1 MPQGIKYSA
10 TNPSQGFRK
19 GVVGIGVS
27 GSLGPTSTTGLYS
40 NVLSNSSTTYIVTKV
55 IDSNTPPRFFAPPDD
70 ATLIRL
76 ANIEGAGGVST
87 VNAALAWF
95 AGQSAYTVNNNTDFP
110 NIVVNGLT
118 TYLDTT
124 LPSSYPNSGTN
135 WYDLSGNSNNASLYS
150 GNPTFTT
157 FGGRR
162 TIRFSNQ
169 NKVVYQGNHDGF
181 LLNSNPGI
189 SASGTSFTFEAWFY
203 QLSADQGGT
212 VILSNAGGCGGYRW
226 GPNGTYTYW
235 LLGNDDCSQYSEG
248 TIGATSTMIGRWVQM
263 VGIFDRANTL
273 GGGIQLYSYINGVL
287 QGSVGTFSPTIPLG
301 NPGIAYC
308 CGAFDGYL
316 SVVRVYNRALTPT
329 EITQNFNAQK
339 SYFGL

>member
-1 MPQGIKYSA
+1 MPQGIKYSS

-40 NVLSNSSTTYIVTKV
+40 NVLSTSTTTYVITKV
-55 IDSNTPPRFFAPPDD
+55 IDSNTPPRFFSPPDD
-70 ATLIRL
+70 TTLIRL

-87 VNAALAWF
+87 VDAALAWF
-95 AGQSAYTVNNNTDFP
+95 AGQNGYIINGNNDFP
-110 NIVVNGLT
+110 NIVVSGLT
-118 TYLDTT
+118 AYLDAT
-124 LPSSYPNSGTN
+124 LPGSYPNAGTD
-135 WYDLSGNSNNASLYS
+135 WYDLSGNANNASFYI

-181 LLNSNPGI
+181 LLNTNPGL

-212 VILSNAGGCGGYRW
+212 VILSNAGGCDGYRW
-226 GPNGTYTYW
+226 GPNGSYAYW
-235 LLGNDDCSQYSEG
+235 LLGNADCSQYSEG
-248 TIGATSTMIGRWVQM
+248 GVNNAVNMIGRWVQM

-273 GGGIQLYSYINGVL
+273 GNGARFYHYINGTL
-287 QGSVGTFSPTIPLG
+287 EGSTGTFTPTIQLN

-316 SVVRVYNRALTPT
+316 SVIRVYNRALTQT

-339 SYFGL
+339 TYFGL

>member
-27 GSLGPTSTTGLYS
+27 GSLGPTSDTGLYS
-40 NVLSNSSTTYIVTKV
+40 NVLSTSTTTYVITKV
-55 IDSNTPPRFFAPPDD
+55 IDGSTPPRFFAPPDD

-76 ANIEGAGGVST
+76 ANIEGAGGVT
-87 VNAALAWF
+87 TLNDALAWF
-95 AGQSAYTVNNNTDFP
+95 AGQSAYIINSNTDFP

-118 TYLDTT
+118 AYLDAT
-124 LPSSYPNSGTN
+124 LPASYPGSGTN
-135 WYDLSGNSNNASLYS
+135 WYDLSGNGNNGGLGIGSPS
-150 GNPTFTT
+150 FTT

-162 TIRFSNQ
+162 TIRFANQ
-169 NKVVYQGNHDGF
+169 DKFVYSPPYDGF
-181 LLNSNPGI
+181 VLSTNPGI

-203 QLSADQGGT
+203 QSSAGSQT
-212 VILSNAGGCGGYRW
+212 VILSNAGGCDGYRW
-226 GPNGTYTYW
+226 GPQGGSAYW
-235 LLGNDDCSQYSEG
+235 LFGNSDCSQYNEG
-248 TIGATSTMIGRWVQM
+248 GVANSTTMVGRWVQM
-263 VGIFDRANTL
+263 IGIFDRANTL
-273 GGGIQLYSYINGVL
+273 GGGTKFYHYINGTL
-287 QGSVGTFSPTIPLG
+287 EGSNAIFTPTIQLG
-301 NPGIAYC
+301 TPGITAC

-316 SVVRVYNRALTPT
+316 SVVRVYNRALTST